1 MGGKCSAANSSQLL
15 IVPVKTPKG
24 AQKRRLK
31 DLNARRES
39 DEDKAGVKIQGKKK
53 HLQESCW
60 QEG

>member
-1 MGGKCSAANSSQLL
+1 MGGKCSAANSRQLS

-31 DLNARRES
+31 DLSVRREA
-39 DEDKAGVKIQGKKK
+39 DEDKVGGKIQGKKK